1 MGNKYDYSHIVVRCV
16 IGVIIFIVAS
26 LTMSFFTNTSPNDV
40 YTVAFSMAGSVIGG
54 VAGGLLTL
62 AGVRQ
67 TINAQKEQEALK
79 LIPLKLVNLHKL
91 DIEFKKFH
99 EGFNNEV
106 NSVFRGMSKEFD
118 QTEEKST
125 STTWKLAMKYRDRLG
140 GYVKGLEE
148 EEHELIEYASQID
161 IEVYKK
167 LKEIFKYI
175 DSEFLEVYGEIDHP
189 ARNVEGKIN
198 YKFKEEYQTEVEI
211 IIERF
216 RRNINRECG
225 DFTEYLVEDRL
236 KYYGDKEIL

>member
-1 MGNKYDYSHIVVRCV
+1 
-16 IGVIIFIVAS
+16 
-26 LTMSFFTNTSPNDV
+26 
-40 YTVAFSMAGSVIGG
+40 
-54 VAGGLLTL
+54 LLTL
-62 AGVRQ
+62 LGVRQ
-67 TINAQKEQEALK
+67 TIEAQKEQEALK

-99 EGFNNEV
+99 EGFNNEI
-106 NSVFRGMSKEFD
+106 NNIFRDMSKEFD
-118 QTEEKST
+118 QTEEKNT
-125 STTWKLAMKYRDRLG
+125 NTTWKMAMKYRDRLG

-148 EEHELIEYASQID
+148 EEHELVEYASQID

-198 YKFKEEYQTEVEI
+198 YKFKKEYQTEVEN

-216 RRNINRECG
+216 R
-225 DFTEYLVEDRL
+225 
-236 KYYGDKEIL
+236 